1 MNFNPGDF
9 EILDAHIHP
18 VPGNI
23 PGTDLSLFGSRTD
36 PAKTVEELR
45 AAGISRAAGAVI
57 RRFRPVPASFA
68 EIHELNEACLAIR
81 DRFPDFYLPGIG
93 VHPLF
98 PEASCREIEVMH
110 RDCGVRLVGELVAYM
125 MGYDNYACP
134 ELDPVWALIRD
145 LDMAVNL
152 HLNRLEEAADILR
165 RFPTLKL
172 IIAHPT
178 ASPADYTAR
187 LELIAQYPNAA
198 LDISGSGPNSWGMVR
213 HGIRTA
219 GLDRIVFGT
228 DYPIR
233 NPGMYV
239 AGVYAEKLT
248 DAEMTAVFSGNLKRL
263 LGLD

>member
-1 MNFNPGDF
+1 MALLEPQETALARFCLEAALRKGAQKARVSLNKSTMDLVGTLNG
-9 EILDAHIHP
+9 EIDKVTRCLDRS
-18 VPGNI
+18 
-23 PGTDLSLFGSRTD
+23 LSVVLLVDGRFGSF
-36 PAKTVEELR
+36 
-45 AAGISRAAGAVI
+45 S
-57 RRFRPVPASFA
+57 
-68 EIHELNEACLAIR
+68 
-81 DRFPDFYLPGIG
+81 
-93 VHPLF
+93 
-98 PEASCREIEVMH
+98 
-110 RDCGVRLVGELVAYM
+110 
-125 MGYDNYACP
+125 
-134 ELDPVWALIRD
+134 
-145 LDMAVNL
+145 
-152 HLNRLEEAADILR
+152 LNRLEEAADILR

-219 GLDRIVFGT
+219 GLDKIVFGT

-263 LGLD
+263 LGLG